1 MGEGFIIIYQ
11 QIDKDVKV
19 EWKGINRQKK
29 SANKFTDFRNRMSVN
44 FN

>member
-19 EWKGINRQKK
+19 EWKGINRQKNQRIN
-29 SANKFTDFRNRMSVN
+29 SLILEIE
-44 FN
+44 